1 MAELGQ
7 LLEAEKKRKD
17 FEKANQMGHRGEMTL
32 EEEKRLKSKVT
43 KGVWGIAKDK
53 ANIQASIDK
62 VQNYEEAW
70 NKIQAATGISD
81 IKELVNTFI
90 ANEDQN
96 FSLFNFVNDQS
107 NEVEKLEEQ
116 IARLKAEESKYSR
129 DQGADANQHKA

>member
-1 MAELGQ
+1 M
-7 LLEAEKKRKD
+7 
-17 FEKANQMGHRGEMTL
+17 
-32 EEEKRLKSKVT
+32 V
-43 KGVWGIAKDK
+43 GIGTF
-53 ANIQASIDK
+53 IYR
-62 VQNYEEAW
+62 QNYEEAW

-96 FSLFNFVNDQS
+96 FSLFNFVNDQN

-129 DQGADANQHKA
+129 DQGADANQ